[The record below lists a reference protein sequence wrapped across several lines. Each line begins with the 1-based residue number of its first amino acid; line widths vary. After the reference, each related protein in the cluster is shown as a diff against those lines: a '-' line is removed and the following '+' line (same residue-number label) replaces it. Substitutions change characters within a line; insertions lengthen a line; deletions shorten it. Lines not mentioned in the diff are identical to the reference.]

1 MKNNQKM
8 IGNLLL
14 TLTALIWGTA
24 FVFQRKGMESIEPI
38 TFTSARMAL
47 AAVAVGIAAFI
58 ITKKTVSKSDP
69 AKSKKISAESE
80 KISAESEKIFAESKE
95 ISAES
100 EKISAKSKEIS
111 AESGKISAETEKT
124 SAGSAKIPSGSAKIP
139 SESAKISSET
149 GTKTSKSER
158 AFSETERKTR
168 RKNTVLGGIC
178 CGSFLAC
185 ASIFQQM
192 GIVYTTAGKAGFITA
207 MYMIIVPVIGF
218 VLFKKRNTWLVWLAV
233 LIGVAGMYLLCMTE
247 GFTLTRGDTLVCI
260 CAVLFSGH
268 ILCCDYFVQRGEA
281 IWISA
286 IQFVTCSALSAVAA
300 CILENPT
307 WEKVF
312 SASIPILYCGIL
324 SGGVGYT
331 LQIIAQKFTDP
342 TIASLLMSLE
352 SVFAVLAGAILLGEH
367 MTLREMA
374 GCVVMF
380 LIPSAENQF
389 DEQNTG

>member
-1 MKNNQKM
+1 MIENRKM

-58 ITKKTVSKSDP
+58 LTGRSAVNSVPAGDREKKY
-69 AKSKKISAESE
+69 
-80 KISAESEKIFAESKE
+80 
-95 ISAES
+95 
-100 EKISAKSKEIS
+100 
-111 AESGKISAETEKT
+111 
-124 SAGSAKIPSGSAKIP
+124 
-139 SESAKISSET
+139 
-149 GTKTSKSER
+149 
-158 AFSETERKTR
+158 R
-168 RKNTVLGGIC
+168 RKNTVFGGIC

-207 MYMIIVPVIGF
+207 MYMILVPVIGF

-268 ILCCDYFVQRGEA
+268 ILCCDYFVQRGDP
-281 IWISA
+281 IRISA

-300 CILENPT
+300 WILETPT
-307 WEKVF
+307 WEKVL
-312 SASIPILYCGIL
+312 SAAIPILYCGIL

-352 SVFAVLAGAILLGEH
+352 SVFAVLAGVILLHER
-367 MTLREMA
+367 MTPREIT

-380 LIPSAENQF
+380 IAILLVQIPLPESS
-389 DEQNTG
+389 G

>member
-1 MKNNQKM
+1 MIKNQKM

-14 TLTALIWGTA
+14 TLTALIWGMA

-58 ITKKTVSKSDP
+58 YTKKPV
-69 AKSKKISAESE
+69 AKTAPSESKKISAE
-80 KISAESEKIFAESKE
+80 
-95 ISAES
+95 
-100 EKISAKSKEIS
+100 
-111 AESGKISAETEKT
+111 
-124 SAGSAKIPSGSAKIP
+124 
-139 SESAKISSET
+139 
-149 GTKTSKSER
+149 
-158 AFSETERKTR
+158 TERKNR

-178 CGSFLAC
+178 CGTFLAC

-260 CAVLFSGH
+260 CAVVFSGH
-268 ILCCDYFVQRGEA
+268 ILCCDYFVQRGEP

-286 IQFVTCSALSAVAA
+286 IQFVT
-300 CILENPT
+300 
-307 WEKVF
+307 
-312 SASIPILYCGIL
+312 
-324 SGGVGYT
+324 
-331 LQIIAQKFTDP
+331 
-342 TIASLLMSLE
+342 
-352 SVFAVLAGAILLGEH
+352 
-367 MTLREMA
+367 
-374 GCVVMF
+374 
-380 LIPSAENQF
+380 
-389 DEQNTG
+389 

>member
-1 MKNNQKM
+1 MIKNQKM

-14 TLTALIWGTA
+14 TLTALIWGMA

-58 ITKKTVSKSDP
+58 YTKKPVAKTVP
-69 AKSKKISAESE
+69 AETE
-80 KISAESEKIFAESKE
+80 
-95 ISAES
+95 
-100 EKISAKSKEIS
+100 
-111 AESGKISAETEKT
+111 KISAETE
-124 SAGSAKIPSGSAKIP
+124 
-139 SESAKISSET
+139 
-149 GTKTSKSER
+149 
-158 AFSETERKTR
+158 RKNR

-178 CGSFLAC
+178 CGTFLAC

-286 IQFVTCSALSAVAA
+286 IQFVTCSALSAVTA

-312 SASIPILYCGIL
+312 SAAIPILYCGIL

-352 SVFAVLAGAILLGEH
+352 SVFAVLAGAILLGER

-380 LIPSAENQF
+380 VAIILVQIPLPDPFSRESV
-389 DEQNTG
+389 

>member
-1 MKNNQKM
+1 MIKNQKM

-14 TLTALIWGTA
+14 TLTALIWGMA

-47 AAVAVGIAAFI
+47 AAVAVGNAAFI
-58 ITKKTVSKSDP
+58 FTKKPVAKTVP
-69 AKSKKISAESE
+69 AETE
-80 KISAESEKIFAESKE
+80 
-95 ISAES
+95 
-100 EKISAKSKEIS
+100 
-111 AESGKISAETEKT
+111 KISAETE
-124 SAGSAKIPSGSAKIP
+124 
-139 SESAKISSET
+139 
-149 GTKTSKSER
+149 
-158 AFSETERKTR
+158 RKNR

-178 CGSFLAC
+178 CGTFLAC

-300 CILENPT
+300 CILETPT
-307 WEKVF
+307 WEKVV
-312 SASIPILYCGIL
+312 SAAIPILYCGIL

-352 SVFAVLAGAILLGEH
+352 SVFAVLAGAILLHER
-367 MTLREMA
+367 MTPREMA
-374 GCVVMF
+374 GCAVMF
-380 LIPSAENQF
+380 IAILLVQIPLPDRSVRELV
-389 DEQNTG
+389 

>member
-1 MKNNQKM
+1 MIKNQKM

-14 TLTALIWGTA
+14 TLTALIWGMA

-58 ITKKTVSKSDP
+58 YTKKPVAKTVP
-69 AKSKKISAESE
+69 AETKKIPSETEKTSAEAE
-80 KISAESEKIFAESKE
+80 KISAEAE
-95 ISAES
+95 
-100 EKISAKSKEIS
+100 
-111 AESGKISAETEKT
+111 KISAETE
-124 SAGSAKIPSGSAKIP
+124 
-139 SESAKISSET
+139 
-149 GTKTSKSER
+149 
-158 AFSETERKTR
+158 RKNR

-286 IQFVTCSALSAVAA
+286 IQFVTCSALSAVTA

-312 SASIPILYCGIL
+312 SAAIPILYCGIL

-352 SVFAVLAGAILLGEH
+352 SVFAVLAGAILLGER

-380 LIPSAENQF
+380 VAIVLVQIPLPDPFSRESV
-389 DEQNTG
+389 

>member
-1 MKNNQKM
+1 MIKNQKM

-58 ITKKTVSKSDP
+58 YTKKPVAKTVP
-69 AKSKKISAESE
+69 AEAE
-80 KISAESEKIFAESKE
+80 
-95 ISAES
+95 
-100 EKISAKSKEIS
+100 
-111 AESGKISAETEKT
+111 KISAETE
-124 SAGSAKIPSGSAKIP
+124 
-139 SESAKISSET
+139 
-149 GTKTSKSER
+149 
-158 AFSETERKTR
+158 RKNR

-178 CGSFLAC
+178 CGTFLAC

-286 IQFVTCSALSAVAA
+286 IQFVTCSALSAVTA

-312 SASIPILYCGIL
+312 SAAIPILYCGIL

-352 SVFAVLAGAILLGEH
+352 SVFAVLAGAILLGER

-380 LIPSAENQF
+380 VAIILVQIPLPDPFSRESV
-389 DEQNTG
+389 

>member
-1 MKNNQKM
+1 MIKNQKM
-8 IGNLLL
+8 TGNLLL
-14 TLTALIWGTA
+14 TLTALIWGMA
-24 FVFQRKGMESIEPI
+24 FVFQRKGMEYIEPI

-58 ITKKTVSKSDP
+58 YTKKPVAKTVP
-69 AKSKKISAESE
+69 AETK
-80 KISAESEKIFAESKE
+80 
-95 ISAES
+95 
-100 EKISAKSKEIS
+100 
-111 AESGKISAETEKT
+111 KISAETE
-124 SAGSAKIPSGSAKIP
+124 
-139 SESAKISSET
+139 
-149 GTKTSKSER
+149 
-158 AFSETERKTR
+158 RKNR

-178 CGSFLAC
+178 CGTFLAC

-286 IQFVTCSALSAVAA
+286 IQFVTCSALSAVTA

-312 SASIPILYCGIL
+312 SAAIPILYCGIL

-352 SVFAVLAGAILLGEH
+352 SVFAVLAGAILLGER

-380 LIPSAENQF
+380 VAIVLVQIPLPDPFSRESV
-389 DEQNTG
+389 

>member
-1 MKNNQKM
+1 MIKNQKM

-14 TLTALIWGTA
+14 TLTALIWGMA

-58 ITKKTVSKSDP
+58 YTKKPVAKTVP
-69 AKSKKISAESE
+69 AETE
-80 KISAESEKIFAESKE
+80 
-95 ISAES
+95 
-100 EKISAKSKEIS
+100 
-111 AESGKISAETEKT
+111 KISAETE
-124 SAGSAKIPSGSAKIP
+124 
-139 SESAKISSET
+139 
-149 GTKTSKSER
+149 
-158 AFSETERKTR
+158 RKNR

-178 CGSFLAC
+178 CGTFLAC

-286 IQFVTCSALSAVAA
+286 IQFVTCSALSAVTA

-312 SASIPILYCGIL
+312 SAGIPILYCGIL

-352 SVFAVLAGAILLGEH
+352 SVFAVLAGAILLGER

-380 LIPSAENQF
+380 VAIILVQIPLPDPFSRESV
-389 DEQNTG
+389 